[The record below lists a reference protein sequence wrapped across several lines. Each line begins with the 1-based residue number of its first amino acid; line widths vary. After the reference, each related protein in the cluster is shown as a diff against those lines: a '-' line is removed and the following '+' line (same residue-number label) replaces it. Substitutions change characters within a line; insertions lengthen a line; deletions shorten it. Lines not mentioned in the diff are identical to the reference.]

1 MKHILFFIE
10 SLSGGGAEKVLVTLL
25 KYLDYSKYQVTLMP
39 LLDTGV
45 LKKEVDLSKLD
56 YCPIIHKANTQWE
69 QKLSKIKYKLIYHFL
84 PCWLANRWIIPR
96 KGIDLYI
103 AFTEGFSTK
112 LLSFT
117 PKKKIAW
124 VHADLKTDPWTQNI
138 HIYQSL
144 EEEKAAYQS
153 FNQVICVSKAVEQVM
168 KNLYSLQQT
177 TTIYNPIDTDVI
189 LHGAKQPINFTP
201 SSSFK
206 IVTVGRLVS
215 QKGFDRLIRIIGKL
229 KRKGKNVE
237 LYIIGEGTERK
248 KMERIILEENIK
260 NDVHLMGFLKNPY
273 ALMAKMDLFVCSSLA
288 EGYSLVISE
297 AMTIGLPVISTD
309 CAGPKELLGNGKY
322 GMLVENNLDALY
334 KGLLQ
339 VINSPTLL
347 EELKLKSLEKR
358 KILGIKDTMSQI
370 EQLFNS

>member
-1 MKHILFFIE
+1 
-10 SLSGGGAEKVLVTLL
+10 
-25 KYLDYSKYQVTLMP
+25 
-39 LLDTGV
+39 
-45 LKKEVDLSKLD
+45 
-56 YCPIIHKANTQWE
+56 
-69 QKLSKIKYKLIYHFL
+69 
-84 PCWLANRWIIPR
+84 
-96 KGIDLYI
+96 
-103 AFTEGFSTK
+103 
-112 LLSFT
+112 
-117 PKKKIAW
+117 
-124 VHADLKTDPWTQNI
+124 
-138 HIYQSL
+138 
-144 EEEKAAYQS
+144 
-153 FNQVICVSKAVEQVM
+153 M

-177 TTIYNPIDTDVI
+177 TTIYNPIDTDII

-206 IVTVGRLVS
+206 IVTVGRLVP
-215 QKGFDRLIRIIGKL
+215 QKGFDRLIRIVGKL

-248 KMERIILEENIK
+248 NMERIILEENIK

-273 ALMAKMDLFVCSSLA
+273 SLMAKMDLFVCSSLA
-288 EGYSLVISE
+288 EGYSLVIAE

-334 KGLLQ
+334 KGLFQ

-358 KILGIKDTMSQI
+358 KILGIKDTMNQI